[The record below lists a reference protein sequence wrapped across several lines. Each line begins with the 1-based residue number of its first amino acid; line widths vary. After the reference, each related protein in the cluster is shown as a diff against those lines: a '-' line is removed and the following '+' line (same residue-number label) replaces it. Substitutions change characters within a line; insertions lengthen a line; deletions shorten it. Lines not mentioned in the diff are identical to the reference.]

1 MSKSSLSFEKGDS
14 LMHLLEQ
21 SSSVKKDK
29 QLWELNYAIC
39 DRKVDAIFENG
50 LSILNQYGLS
60 YLINSMFTIIEAI
73 FLTKKNNGTLLE
85 SASRNIKGKVIN
97 RISLASSNYSFKE
110 LENAI
115 VTFSKIDIKLKTQK
129 VIDEAEFTNIINGV
143 FRIER

>member
-1 MSKSSLSFEKGDS
+1 
-14 LMHLLEQ
+14 
-21 SSSVKKDK
+21 
-29 QLWELNYAIC
+29 LNYAIC
-39 DRKVDAIFENG
+39 DRRVDAIFENG

-85 SASRNIKGKVIN
+85 STSRNIRGKVIN
-97 RISLASSNYSFKE
+97 RISAASSNYSLKE

-115 VTFSKIDIKLKTQK
+115 VIFSEIDIKLKTKK

-143 FRIER
+143 FKSEG